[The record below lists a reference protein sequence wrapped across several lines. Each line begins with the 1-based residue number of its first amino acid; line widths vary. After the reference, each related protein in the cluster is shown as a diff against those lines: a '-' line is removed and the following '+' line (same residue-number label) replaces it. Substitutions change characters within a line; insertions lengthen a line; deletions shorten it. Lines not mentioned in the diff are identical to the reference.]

1 VINYRILPEN
11 RLIVFSNWGVTSL
24 EEIFDLSR
32 NLWSDPEISE
42 SYDAILDNTHLEEP
56 FTSKEIY
63 KLIESRDALKWT
75 TGKLAVISPDDV
87 VFGLSR
93 MHEMMSEN
101 KSPSTIRVFRDKSS
115 ALKWLDREELDIEG
129 VFEEIRRG

>member
-1 VINYRILPEN
+1 MINYRILPEN